1 MVADSSFA
9 LPEGGTAVAI
19 HWIVLYK
26 QIPEMLIGVFEFKA
40 NVCVIGELDTNH
52 VTDNSRVQK
61 GEHE

>member
-1 MVADSSFA
+1 MAADSSFA
-9 LPEGGTAVAI
+9 LPDDSIAVAI

-26 QIPEMLIGVFEFKA
+26 QVPEMLIRVFEFKS

-52 VTDNSRVQK
+52 VTDNSRVQQ